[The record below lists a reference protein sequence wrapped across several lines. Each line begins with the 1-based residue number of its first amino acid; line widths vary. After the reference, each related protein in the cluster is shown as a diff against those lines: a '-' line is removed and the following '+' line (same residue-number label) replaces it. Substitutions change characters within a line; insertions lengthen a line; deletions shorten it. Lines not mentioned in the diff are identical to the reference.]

1 MYMKKKTGIWI
12 DHKKA
17 IIVSLNGEK
26 ENVIEIES
34 NIENAVYHDKEG
46 NKGTFSGSHHGNS
59 ETKFDERKINQLND
73 FLKEVI
79 AKIKET
85 DELFVFGPA
94 ETKIKLEQKIYSG
107 KSFDISKLKSVATSN
122 SNMTKNQIIAM
133 VKKFYNP

>member
-1 MYMKKKTGIWI
+1 MYMKKKTGIWV

-59 ETKFDERKINQLND
+59 ETKFEERKKNQLND

-85 DELFVFGPA
+85 DELYVFGPA
-94 ETKIKLEQKIYSG
+94 ETKTKLEQKIYSE
-107 KSFDISKLKSVATSN
+107 KSFDISKLKSVATAD
-122 SNMTKNQIIAM
+122 SNMSVNQIIAM
-133 VKKFYNP
+133 VKKFYNQ

>member
-1 MYMKKKTGIWI
+1 MYMKKKTGIWV

-59 ETKFDERKINQLND
+59 ETKFEERKKNQLND

-94 ETKIKLEQKIYSG
+94 ETKTKLEQKIYSE
-107 KSFDISKLKSVATSN
+107 KSFDISKLKSVATAD
-122 SNMTKNQIIAM
+122 SNMSVNQIIAM
-133 VKKFYNP
+133 VKKFYNQ

>member
-1 MYMKKKTGIWI
+1 MKKKTGIWV

-59 ETKFDERKINQLND
+59 ETKFEERKKNQLND

-94 ETKIKLEQKIYSG
+94 ETKTKLEQKIYSE
-107 KSFDISKLKSVATSN
+107 KSFDISKLKSVATAD
-122 SNMTKNQIIAM
+122 SNMSLNQIIAM
-133 VKKFYNP
+133 VKEFYN

>member
-1 MYMKKKTGIWI
+1 MKKKTGIWI

-26 ENVIEIES
+26 ENIIEIES

-59 ETKFDERKINQLND
+59 ETKFDERKKNQLND

-85 DELFVFGPA
+85 DELYVFGPA
-94 ETKIKLEQKIYSG
+94 ETKTKLEQKIYSE
-107 KSFDISKLKSVATSN
+107 KSFDISKLKSVATAD
-122 SNMTKNQIIAM
+122 SNMSVNQIIAM
-133 VKKFYNP
+133 VKKFYNQ

>member
-1 MYMKKKTGIWI
+1 MKKKTGIWV

-59 ETKFDERKINQLND
+59 ETKFEERKKNQLND
-73 FLKEVI
+73 FLKI
-79 AKIKET
+79 
-85 DELFVFGPA
+85 LNLP
-94 ETKIKLEQKIYSG
+94 
-107 KSFDISKLKSVATSN
+107 N
-122 SNMTKNQIIAM
+122 H
-133 VKKFYNP
+133 P

>member
-1 MYMKKKTGIWI
+1 MYMKKKTGIWV

-59 ETKFDERKINQLND
+59 ETKFEERKKNQLND

-94 ETKIKLEQKIYSG
+94 ETKTKLEQKIYSE
-107 KSFDISKLKSVATSN
+107 KSFDISKLKSVATAD
-122 SNMTKNQIIAM
+122 SNMSLNQIIAM
-133 VKKFYNP
+133 VKEFYN

>member
-1 MYMKKKTGIWI
+1 MYMKKKTGIWV

-59 ETKFDERKINQLND
+59 ETKFEERKKNQLND

-85 DELFVFGPA
+85 DELYVFGPA
-94 ETKIKLEQKIYSG
+94 ETKTKLEQKIYSE
-107 KSFDISKLKSVATSN
+107 KSFDISKLKSVATAD
-122 SNMTKNQIIAM
+122 SNMSLNQIIAM
-133 VKKFYNP
+133 VKEFYN

>member
-1 MYMKKKTGIWI
+1 MKKKTGIWV

-59 ETKFDERKINQLND
+59 ETKFDERKKNQLND

-85 DELFVFGPA
+85 DELYVLGPA
-94 ETKIKLEQKIYSG
+94 ETKTKLEQKIYSE
-107 KSFDISKLKSVATSN
+107 KSFDISKLKSVATAD
-122 SNMTKNQIIAM
+122 SNMSVNQIIAM
-133 VKKFYNP
+133 VKKFYNQ

>member
-1 MYMKKKTGIWI
+1 MKKKTGIWV

-59 ETKFDERKINQLND
+59 ETKFEERKKNQLND

-94 ETKIKLEQKIYSG
+94 ETKTKLEQKIYSE
-107 KSFDISKLKSVATSN
+107 KSFDISKLKSVATAD
-122 SNMTKNQIIAM
+122 SNMSVNQIIAM
-133 VKKFYNP
+133 VKKFYNQ

>member
-1 MYMKKKTGIWI
+1 MYMKKKMGIWI

-94 ETKIKLEQKIYSG
+94 ETKTKLEQKIYSE
-107 KSFDISKLKSVATSN
+107 KSFDISKLKSVATAD
-122 SNMTKNQIIAM
+122 SNMSSNQIIAM
-133 VKKFYNP
+133 VKEFYNQ

>member
-26 ENVIEIES
+26 ENIIEIES

-59 ETKFDERKINQLND
+59 ETKFDERKKNQLND

-85 DELFVFGPA
+85 DELYVFGPA
-94 ETKIKLEQKIYSG
+94 ETKTKLEQKIYSE
-107 KSFDISKLKSVATSN
+107 KSFDISKLKSVATAD
-122 SNMTKNQIIAM
+122 SNMSVNQIIAM
-133 VKKFYNP
+133 VKKFYNQ

>member
-1 MYMKKKTGIWI
+1 MKKKTGIWI

-26 ENVIEIES
+26 ENIIEIES

-59 ETKFDERKINQLND
+59 ETKFDERKKNQLND

-94 ETKIKLEQKIYSG
+94 ETKTKLEQKIYSE
-107 KSFDISKLKSVATSN
+107 KSFDISKLKSVATAN
-122 SNMTKNQIIAM
+122 SNMSLNQIIAM
-133 VKKFYNP
+133 VKEFYN